1 MVAQDAASPRDF
13 PGMTP
18 VSNGVEK
25 KTAPSDSWSPGTR
38 CTIGAASARIFL
50 VRLRP
55 RRAGLRFYGHLQSTI
70 YWDGLRQQEA
80 PLKSGVQKIPQP
92 KNRRQALDARGSF
105 RDGFDEREVET
116 EHSLASEAPAD
127 ERVGN

>member
-13 PGMTP
+13 QGMTP

-25 KTAPSDSWSPGTR
+25 KTAPSDSRSPGAR
-38 CTIGAASARIFL
+38 CTIGAPSARISL

-55 RRAGLRFYGHLQSTI
+55 RRAGLRFSGHLQSTM
-70 YWDGLRQQEA
+70 YWHGLRQEA

-92 KNRRQALDARGSF
+92 KNRRQALDATGSF
-105 RDGFDEREVET
+105 RDGSVRGIEVFS
-116 EHSLASEAPAD
+116 H
-127 ERVGN
+127 G